1 MPEPGFGRL
10 RHDQLDLLH
19 TAMVAVAGAEPWG
32 DARDRLAALE
42 KSQSYLSACETVL
55 LGADLLDDANAM
67 MPQSLRLLLAAAAW
81 VWIKNVNHSPMEA

>member
-1 MPEPGFGRL
+1 
-10 RHDQLDLLH
+10 
-19 TAMVAVAGAEPWG
+19 MVEISGDGGQAWG
-32 DARDRLAALE
+32 KARDRLAALE
-42 KSQSYLSACETVL
+42 KGQSYLSACETVL

>member
-1 MPEPGFGRL
+1 
-10 RHDQLDLLH
+10 
-19 TAMVAVAGAEPWG
+19 
-32 DARDRLAALE
+32 
-42 KSQSYLSACETVL
+42 LSACETVL